1 MTDDYLSA
9 QDVRMEAYIARK
21 ALDKAKGVFLRWKEV
36 EDQIGQGCRHC
47 AHFNHQGTCVLANG
61 IAPPPEIVATGCDS
75 WATDGIPF

>member
-47 AHFNHQGTCVLANG
+47 AHFNFQGTCVLADG